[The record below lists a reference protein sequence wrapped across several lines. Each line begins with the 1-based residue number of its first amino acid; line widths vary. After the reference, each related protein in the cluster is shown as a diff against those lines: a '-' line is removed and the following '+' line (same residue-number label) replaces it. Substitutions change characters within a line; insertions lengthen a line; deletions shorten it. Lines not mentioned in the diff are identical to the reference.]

1 MSYPS
6 SMKMRLAWQ
15 AFAIAVPLLAA
26 SSVTHAGER
35 AAVPSQSITDNR
47 PDELETARLPLLRVS
62 DESKRPEPVT
72 IVLAIMSGKCTTL
85 KIAGRDY
92 RCRAIGFFQTEEGR
106 ANFVIAL
113 DDPSDNNHIIT
124 FSGDNGRRP
133 QDNLYEL
140 PIDRMLVRTKD
151 RPKVD
156 GLPVPQVELSAG
168 MCKQL
173 GVFASRQVS
182 SITCSAVDKNGQRY
196 DLQYESDGSPIA
208 VRRVRQTQ
216 AGRPAISPFD

>member
-6 SMKMRLAWQ
+6 SMKMRLPSQ
-15 AFAIAVPLLAA
+15 AFAIAIHFLAA
-26 SSVTHAGER
+26 SSVTHAEER
-35 AAVPSQSITDNR
+35 AAVPSQSVTDNR
-47 PDELETARLPLLRVS
+47 PLLHIS
-62 DESKRPEPVT
+62 DESKGQEPVT
-72 IVLAIMSGKCTTL
+72 IVLAVMSGKCTTL

-92 RCRAIGFFQTEEGR
+92 RCRAIAFFQTEEGR

-113 DDPSDNNHIIT
+113 DDPTDHNHIIT

-133 QDNLYEL
+133 QNDLYEL

-156 GLPVPQVELSAG
+156 GLPVPRVELSAG

-182 SITCSAVDKNGQRY
+182 SITCSAVDKNGQKY
-196 DLQYESDGSPIA
+196 ELQYESDGSPIA

>member
-6 SMKMRLAWQ
+6 SMKMRLPWQ
-15 AFAIAVPLLAA
+15 AFAIAIHFLAA
-26 SSVTHAGER
+26 SSVIHAEER
-35 AAVPSQSITDNR
+35 AAVPSQSVTDNR
-47 PDELETARLPLLRVS
+47 PLLHVS
-62 DESKRPEPVT
+62 DESKRQEPVT
-72 IVLAIMSGKCTTL
+72 IVLAVMSGKCTTL

-92 RCRAIGFFQTEEGR
+92 RCRAIAFFQTEEGR

-133 QDNLYEL
+133 QNDLYEL

-156 GLPVPQVELSAG
+156 GLPVPRVELSAG

-182 SITCSAVDKNGQRY
+182 SITCSAVDKNGQKY

>member
-1 MSYPS
+1 MSYRS
-6 SMKMRLAWQ
+6 SLKTRLFWQ
-15 AFAIAVPLLAA
+15 VFALAINFFAA
-26 SSVTHAGER
+26 SSVTYAEER
-35 AAVPSQSITDNR
+35 VVVPSRSITDHM
-47 PDELETARLPLLRVS
+47 PDEWERSDLPLVHVS
-62 DESKRPEPVT
+62 DEPKRQEPVT

-85 KIAGRDY
+85 KIAGRDF
-92 RCRAIGFFQTEEGR
+92 RCRAIAFFQTEEGR

-113 DDPSDNNHIIT
+113 DDPADNSHIIT

-140 PIDRMLVRTKD
+140 PIDRMMVRSKD

-156 GLPVPQVELSAG
+156 GLPVPLVELSAG

-173 GVFASRQVS
+173 GIFAARQVS
-182 SITCSAVDKNGQRY
+182 SITCTAVDKNGQRY

-208 VRRVRQTQ
+208 VRRVRQTR

>member
-1 MSYPS
+1 MSYRS
-6 SMKMRLAWQ
+6 STKMRLFWQ
-15 AFAIAVPLLAA
+15 AFAVAVNFFAALSVAHTEERIGA
-26 SSVTHAGER
+26 SSKHE
-35 AAVPSQSITDNR
+35 
-47 PDELETARLPLLRVS
+47 
-62 DESKRPEPVT
+62 EPVT

-92 RCRAIGFFQTEEGR
+92 RCRAIAFFQTEEGR

-113 DDPSDNNHIIT
+113 DDPADNNHIIT

-140 PIDRMLVRTKD
+140 PIDRMLLKSKD
-151 RPKVD
+151 RPKMD
-156 GLPVPQVELSAG
+156 GLPVPLVELSAG

-173 GVFASRQVS
+173 GIFAARQVS
-182 SITCSAVDKNGQRY
+182 SISCSAVDIKGQKY
-196 DLQYESDGSPIA
+196 DLQYESDGSPIK

>member
-6 SMKMRLAWQ
+6 SMKMRLPWQ
-15 AFAIAVPLLAA
+15 AFAIAIHFLAA
-26 SSVTHAGER
+26 SSVIHAEER
-35 AAVPSQSITDNR
+35 AAVPSQSVTDNR
-47 PDELETARLPLLRVS
+47 PLLHVS
-62 DESKRPEPVT
+62 DESKRQEPVT

-92 RCRAIGFFQTEEGR
+92 RCRAIAFFQTEEGR

-133 QDNLYEL
+133 QNDLYEL

-156 GLPVPQVELSAG
+156 GLPVPRVELSAG

-182 SITCSAVDKNGQRY
+182 SITCSAVDKNGQKY

-208 VRRVRQTQ
+208 LRRVRQTQ